1 MPERERRDLEAAH
14 PRPPHEV
21 PEVEAP
27 LPDEIPFRIL
37 PSDEIA
43 SFVALALLVAGLGS
57 LAVLVESLLLGAL
70 AFALAIHVV
79 WFARSL
85 LRSPHRLQRRGE
97 ELRITFRDG
106 EEKSWPISALSL
118 RVRSLDE
125 YGHPLR
131 VELLDGE
138 GEKIAEVWTGFLTNA
153 ELLLRLIPPAKS
165 R

>member
-1 MPERERRDLEAAH
+1 M
-14 PRPPHEV
+14 
-21 PEVEAP
+21 EAP
-27 LPDEIPFRIL
+27 LPDEITFRIL

-43 SFVALALLVAGLGS
+43 SFVAGALLVAGLGS
-57 LAVLVESLLLGAL
+57 LAVLVTSLLLGAL
-70 AFALAIHVV
+70 ALALAIHVV

-85 LRSPHRLQRRGE
+85 LRSPHRLERRGE

-125 YGHPLR
+125 YGNPLR

-138 GEKIAEVWTGFLTNA
+138 GEKIAELWAGFLTNA